1 MSLNDRATYSL
12 YDEDGMITGFA
23 VIHPDHYDNTKHVP
37 GHHDGKLNYFD
48 IASQEV
54 KPCNDNPATI
64 SHTGQ
69 VTQGTT
75 VQITNLGAKSK
86 VDISEVGLVMVDDE
100 FLDIATDQALG
111 EIQIK
116 VRTPRYKPVEW
127 TIEVVAP

>member
-1 MSLNDRATYSL
+1 MIIGIGQLDPDYVDLNSHISGA
-12 YDEDGMITGFA
+12 
-23 VIHPDHYDNTKHVP
+23 
-37 GHHDGKLNYFD
+37 HDGNQFYVD
-48 IASQEV
+48 IADNKSV
-54 KPCNDNPATI
+54 KPCNNNPAAI

-86 VDISEVGLVMVDDE
+86 VDISEVGLVMVDDG
-100 FLDIATDQALG
+100 FLDITTDQALG
-111 EIQIK
+111 EIEIT